1 MKTSEHHFAHKE
13 QNEKTLYNEQ
23 NSKKRTKGKPTEQVV
38 NKQFQIASC
47 LIQVK
52 WLSNY

>member
-23 NSKKRTKGKPTEQVV
+23 NSKKRTKESPQ
-38 NKQFQIASC
+38 NKLLTNNFRSHHA
-47 LIQVK
+47 
-52 WLSNY
+52 